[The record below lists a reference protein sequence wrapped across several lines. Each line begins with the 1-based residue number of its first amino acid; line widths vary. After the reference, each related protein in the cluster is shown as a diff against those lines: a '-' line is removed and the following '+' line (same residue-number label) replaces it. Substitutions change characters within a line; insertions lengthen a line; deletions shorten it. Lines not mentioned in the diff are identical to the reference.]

1 MPVIDL
7 IKHQLPP
14 VLATMPIE
22 HFKTVDSTM
31 LTAERQIKNG
41 RRAPFLLLADEQTA
55 GIGRRGHHF
64 DSPPVAGLYF
74 TYALPA
80 PAATALLTPAA
91 GVALQQAVSQVVQVT
106 TTIKWVNDLLVNDR
120 KVAGIMATYVPEPQP
135 TVLIGVGV
143 NLTPSAERHE
153 TKLGLPIGALLSA
166 APTPDLRPALLAQ
179 WLIHFT
185 QLLQTPA
192 QIMPAY
198 RQHAAWLGRNV
209 MLAGAGADQRG
220 IVQGF
225 TDDGALQLLT
235 SQGLITTTTGS
246 IRLV

>member
-1 MPVIDL
+1 MSMIND
-7 IKHQLPP
+7 IKAQLPP
-14 VLATMPIE
+14 ALAAISIT
-22 HFKTVDSTM
+22 HFATVDSTM
-31 LTAERQIKNG
+31 LTAERQIQRG
-41 RRAPFLLLADEQTA
+41 RRAPFLLIADEQTA

-74 TYALPA
+74 TYAMPA

-91 GVALQQAVSQVVQVT
+91 GVALQQTVSQVVQVT
-106 TTIKWVNDLLVNDR
+106 ATIKWVNDLLVNDR
-120 KVAGIMATYVPEPQP
+120 KVAGIMATFLPEPQP

-153 TKLGLPIGALLSA
+153 TKLGLPIGALLTA
-166 APTPDLRPALLAQ
+166 APANDLRPALLAQ

-198 RQHAAWLGRNV
+198 RQHAAWLGRTV
-209 MLAGAGADQRG
+209 TLAGAGVDQRG
-220 IVQGF
+220 TVQGF
-225 TDDGALQLLT
+225 TADGALQLLT
-235 SQGLITTTTGS
+235 PQGLITTTTGS

>member
-1 MPVIDL
+1 MSVIND
-7 IKHQLPP
+7 IKAQLPP
-14 VLATMPIE
+14 ALATMAIE
-22 HFKTVDSTM
+22 HFTTVDSTM
-31 LTAERQIKNG
+31 LAAERQMQSG
-41 RRAPFLLLADEQTA
+41 RRTPFLLLADQQTA

-74 TYALPA
+74 TYAMPA
-80 PAATALLTPAA
+80 PTATALLTPAA

-106 TTIKWVNDLLVNDR
+106 ATIKWVNDLLVNDR
-120 KVAGIMATYVPEPQP
+120 KVAGIMATFVPDPQP

-143 NLTPSAERHE
+143 NLTPSTERHE
-153 TKLGLPIGALLSA
+153 TKLGLPIGALLTA
-166 APTPDLRPALLAQ
+166 APATDLRPTLLAQ

-185 QLLQTPA
+185 QLLQMPT

-198 RQHAAWLGRNV
+198 RQHAAWLGRSV
-209 MLAGAGADQRG
+209 TLTGAGDNRRG

>member
-1 MPVIDL
+1 MSVINDL
-7 IKHQLPP
+7 KAQLPP
-14 VLATMPIE
+14 TLAAISIT
-22 HFKTVDSTM
+22 HFATVDSTM
-31 LTAERQIKNG
+31 LVAERQIQSG

-74 TYALPA
+74 TYAMPA

-91 GVALQQAVSQVVQVT
+91 GVALQQTVSRVVQVT
-106 TTIKWVNDLLVNDR
+106 ATIKWVNDLLVNDR
-120 KVAGIMATYVPEPQP
+120 KVAGIMATFLPEPQP

-153 TKLGLPIGALLSA
+153 TKLGLPIGALLTA
-166 APTPDLRPALLAQ
+166 APANDLRPALLAQ

-198 RQHAAWLGRNV
+198 RQHAAWLGRTV
-209 MLAGAGADQRG
+209 TLAGAGVDQRG
-220 IVQGF
+220 TVQGF
-225 TDDGALQLLT
+225 TADGALQLLT
-235 SQGLITTTTGS
+235 PQGLITTTTGS